1 MKRGPV
7 IALSVTLAVATV
19 ATMGRGWI
27 APARSEP
34 DYRTDVVSA
43 ERLELTVSASGTVEP
58 EGSIEIGT
66 ELSGRIQKVNV
77 RPNDRVHVGDVLVVM
92 DPEQLESR
100 YRESEASVDTARARV
115 IEADANLLEAE
126 ARFARVTRLVGM
138 GFVSAQELDTAKAA
152 LERSKAGVLIAKAQ
166 VKATVQQ
173 LREAK
178 ASLQK
183 ATIRSPLDGVVIA
196 RNVEPGQTVAAAFQ
210 TPFLLKLAQPLSMM
224 ELHLL
229 INEADLGGVREGQAA
244 TFTVDAFP
252 GKVFHS
258 AVASLHNTPK
268 AVQGAVVYEAI
279 MDAPNPHFELRPG
292 MTATARI
299 KTSVLTNVLSI
310 SNAAL
315 RFVPPGRD
323 ADEDQLR
330 GNDPRSAVVWTL
342 RGGQLGLVRV
352 QTGESDGKRTVISPG
367 PLSQGDLVVT
377 AVDKPV

>member
-1 MKRGPV
+1 MKRGPI
-7 IALSVTLAVATV
+7 IALSVTMAMATV

-27 APARSEP
+27 VAARSEP

-58 EGSIEIGT
+58 QGSIEIGT

-77 RPNDRVHVGDVLVVM
+77 RPNDRIHVGEVLVVM
-92 DPEQLESR
+92 DTEQLESR
-100 YRESEASVDTARARV
+100 YRESEASVDTARAHV
-115 IEADANLLEAE
+115 LESDANLLEAE

-138 GFVSAQELDTAKAA
+138 GFVSAQELDTARAT

-178 ASLQK
+178 TNLQK

-229 INEADLGGVREGQAA
+229 VNEADLGGVREGQEA

-268 AVQGAVVYEAI
+268 SVQGAVVYEAI
-279 MDAPNPHFELRPG
+279 MDAPNEQLELRPG

-323 ADEDQLR
+323 ADDDQPR
-330 GNDPRSAVVWTL
+330 GNDPRSAAVWTL

-367 PLSQGDLVVT
+367 PLAQGDLVVT
-377 AVDKPV
+377 AVDKPI